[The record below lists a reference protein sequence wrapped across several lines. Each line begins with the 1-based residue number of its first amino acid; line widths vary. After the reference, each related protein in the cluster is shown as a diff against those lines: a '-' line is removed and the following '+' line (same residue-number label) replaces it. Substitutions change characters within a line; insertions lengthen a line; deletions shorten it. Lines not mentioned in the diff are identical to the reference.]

1 MRRGNLLMR
10 FRDPSRRPPPSPTDW
25 TCRDAAVECKGQTAF
40 DHIGAAMTLKTHRYA
55 ELARLLAARVT
66 APDYYRGTTLIR
78 AGICVI
84 AKALRFVAAALFVA
98 LTASASAQTS
108 IDEAERG
115 IVRVVVILES
125 PEGRMLYGSGS
136 GFVVAPNLVV
146 TAAHVVAPARQRAE
160 YGVAI
165 VAPQGDGLLAAR
177 IIRYSP
183 LTELALLEFSGGGD
197 IPPLTISTVE
207 PHAGDGVVALGYP
220 DVDYQGATGADLLRP
235 TPASRTSGQ
244 IASLRDRAPTGDAIP
259 TINHQA
265 VISSGS
271 SGGPLLDEC
280 GRVLGVN
287 SWHVSGADTRET
299 RGVSTRAGQ
308 LLQFLD
314 EAGVSPTLSDE
325 RCLTFT
331 ERAEAERSA
340 TISALQA
347 QNEELASKLETAD
360 RLTRIAVVILIGGT
374 LALFVA
380 VCVLGAVVLSRRRG
394 HANGDGAAGHAQVTT
409 PAHQHHDP
417 EPFEAPRRRT
427 GVVAIVGGAAVA
439 AILIV
444 AAGIALLRARAES
457 GPAQAE
463 IPQAL
468 SGSISCTLDREAS
481 TGAQGVSDMS
491 FSASGNLCVNER
503 TLYAPIDGGRFRR
516 AIVLGEPRAL
526 DILTIDPATGE
537 FRRERYPL
545 SDEDFSAANRAVE
558 DSGAGRGCE
567 GDGASEAVARRNE
580 TLSRFAEGEASQR
593 LVWHC
598 EARN

>member
-1 MRRGNLLMR
+1 V
-10 FRDPSRRPPPSPTDW
+10 
-25 TCRDAAVECKGQTAF
+25 A
-40 DHIGAAMTLKTHRYA
+40 
-55 ELARLLAARVT
+55 
-66 APDYYRGTTLIR
+66 APDYYGGTTPDQ
-78 AGICVI
+78 GGDFCVI

-98 LTASASAQTS
+98 LAGSAAAQTS

-146 TAAHVVAPARQRAE
+146 TNAHVVAPARQRPE

-220 DVDYQGATGADLLRP
+220 DVDYQGASGADLLRP

-244 IASLRDRAPTGDAIP
+244 IASLRDRAPTGDSIP

-280 GRVLGVN
+280 GRVIGVN

-299 RGVSTRAGQ
+299 RGVATRAGQ

-325 RCLTFT
+325 RCLTFA
-331 ERAEAERSA
+331 ERAEAERVA
-340 TISALQA
+340 TISAQQQTIDTLT
-347 QNEELASKLETAD
+347 EKLETAD

-380 VCVLGAVVLSRRRG
+380 VCVLGAVVLSRRRAM
-394 HANGDGAAGHAQVTT
+394 ANGNAAAGHAQVSA
-409 PAHQHHDP
+409 PAHHDP
-417 EPFEAPRRRT
+417 EPFEAPRRRV

-457 GPAQAE
+457 EPAQAE

-468 SGSISCTLDREAS
+468 SGSIACALDRAVS
-481 TGAQGVSDMS
+481 VGAQGVSDMS

-503 TLYAPIDGGRFRR
+503 TLYAPIEGGRFRR
-516 AIVLGEPRAL
+516 AIVLGEARAM
-526 DILTIDPATGE
+526 DILTIDPSTGE

-545 SDEDFSAANRAVE
+545 SDEDFAAANRAVE
-558 DSGAGRGCE
+558 DSGAGRGCS
-567 GDGASEAVARRNE
+567 GDAATEAVARRNE
-580 TLSRFAEGEASQR
+580 TLARFAEGEPSQR

>member
-1 MRRGNLLMR
+1 MLQGMQGAGR
-10 FRDPSRRPPPSPTDW
+10 FCRITAAMAAKTHNITRWSARLRQPPRRPIISEGPSGVTG
-25 TCRDAAVECKGQTAF
+25 REISLVAK
-40 DHIGAAMTLKTHRYA
+40 TLRF
-55 ELARLLAARVT
+55 LAA
-66 APDYYRGTTLIR
+66 A
-78 AGICVI
+78 
-84 AKALRFVAAALFVA
+84 FFVA
-98 LTASASAQTS
+98 LAGSAAAQTS
-108 IDEAERG
+108 VEDAERG
-115 IVRVVVILES
+115 IVRVVVIVES

-146 TAAHVVAPARQRAE
+146 TNAHVVAPARQRPE

-165 VAPQGDGLLAAR
+165 VPPRGDGLVTAR
-177 IIRYSP
+177 IIQYSP
-183 LTELALLEFSGGGD
+183 LSELALLEYRGGPD
-197 IPPLTISTVE
+197 IEPLTISTVE
-207 PHAGDGVVALGYP
+207 PQTGDGVVALGFP

-235 TPASRTSGQ
+235 TPPSRTSGQ
-244 IASLRDRAPTGDAIP
+244 IASLRDRAPTGDPIP

-299 RGVSTRAGQ
+299 RGVATRATQ

-314 EAGVSPTLSDE
+314 EAGVTPTLSDE
-325 RCLTFT
+325 RCLSFA
-331 ERAEAERSA
+331 ERIEAERA
-340 TISALQA
+340 QTINALQA

-394 HANGDGAAGHAQVTT
+394 HAEHQVG
-409 PAHQHHDP
+409 AHQTQVSQP
-417 EPFEAPRRRT
+417 EPFETPRRGGI
-427 GVVAIVGGAAVA
+427 GVVAVVGGAAIA

-444 AAGIALLRARAES
+444 AAGVALLRAQQ
-457 GPAQAE
+457 GAQEQTVAAPRDFTGA
-463 IPQAL
+463 IA
-468 SGSISCTLDREAS
+468 CTLDREAS
-481 TGAQGVSDMS
+481 QGAQGVADMS
-491 FSASGNLCVNER
+491 FAASGALCVNER
-503 TLYAPIDGGRFRR
+503 TLYAPLDGGPRFRR
-516 AIVLGEPRAL
+516 AIVLGEARAL
-526 DILTIDPATGE
+526 DVLTIDPESGE

-545 SDEDFSAANRAVE
+545 DADEFAAANQAVAE
-558 DSGAGRGCE
+558 SGAGRGCT

-580 TLSRFAEGEASQR
+580 TLMRFAQGEPTQR
-593 LVWHC
+593 LIWSC

>member
-1 MRRGNLLMR
+1 MIR
-10 FRDPSRRPPPSPTDW
+10 
-25 TCRDAAVECKGQTAF
+25 K
-40 DHIGAAMTLKTHRYA
+40 
-55 ELARLLAARVT
+55 AARF
-66 APDYYRGTTLIR
+66 L
-78 AGICVI
+78 
-84 AKALRFVAAALFVA
+84 AAALFVA
-98 LTASASAQTS
+98 LAGPAVAQTS

-125 PEGRMLYGSGS
+125 PDGRMLYGSGS

-146 TAAHVVAPARQRAE
+146 TNAHVVAAARQRPE
-160 YGVAI
+160 FGVAI
-165 VAPQGDGLLAAR
+165 VPPAGDGLIAAR

-183 LTELALLEFSGGGD
+183 LTELALLEFSGGAD
-197 IPPLTISTVE
+197 LEPLTISTVE

-235 TPASRTSGQ
+235 TPPSRTSGQ
-244 IASLRDRAPTGDAIP
+244 IASLRDRAPTGDSIP

-271 SGGPLLDEC
+271 SGGPLMDEC
-280 GRVLGVN
+280 GRVIGVN

-299 RGVSTRAGQ
+299 RGVSTRVGQ

-314 EAGVSPTLSDE
+314 EAGVSPNLSDE

-331 ERAEAERSA
+331 ERAEAERTA
-340 TISALQA
+340 TIDALQA

-394 HANGDGAAGHAQVTT
+394 AGQA
-409 PAHQHHDP
+409 PAPHHETVVQHHDP

-444 AAGIALLRARAES
+444 AAGVALLRVRADGEQRT
-457 GPAQAE
+457 AD
-463 IPQAL
+463 IPPPEFTGA
-468 SGSISCTLDREAS
+468 ITCTLDREVS
-481 TGAQGVSDMS
+481 VGAQGVADMS
-491 FSASGNLCVNER
+491 FTASGNLCVNER
-503 TLYAPIDGGRFRR
+503 TLYAPLEEGRFRR
-516 AIVLGEPRAL
+516 VIVLGEARAM
-526 DILTIDPATGE
+526 DILTIDPDTGE

-545 SDEDFSAANRAVE
+545 SDEDFGAANQAVAE
-558 DSGAGRGCE
+558 SGAGRGCE
-567 GDGASEAVARRNE
+567 GEGASEAVSRRND
-580 TLSRFAEGEASQR
+580 TLMRFAQGEPSQR
-593 LVWHC
+593 LVWRC

>member
-1 MRRGNLLMR
+1 MRAENHSVVARLKPPTAPVADGLDLPRCPRG
-10 FRDPSRRPPPSPTDW
+10 
-25 TCRDAAVECKGQTAF
+25 CKARTAF
-40 DHIGAAMTLKTHRYA
+40 GLFGAAIVSKTHKRA
-55 ELARLLAARVT
+55 RLARVLAAAHA
-66 APDYYRGTTLIR
+66 APDYSVRTEFHVR
-78 AGICVI
+78 AGNCLIT
-84 AKALRFVAAALFVA
+84 KALRFLAAALLMA
-98 LTASASAQTS
+98 LATSAAAQTS
-108 IDEAERG
+108 VDESERG
-115 IVRVVVILES
+115 VVRVVVILES

-146 TAAHVVAPARQRAE
+146 TSAHVVAPARQRPE

-165 VAPQGDGLLAAR
+165 VPPGGDGLITAR
-177 IIRYSP
+177 IIRFSP
-183 LTELALLEFSGGGD
+183 LSELALLEFRGGPD
-197 IPPLTISTVE
+197 LMPLTISTVE

-244 IASLRDRAPTGDAIP
+244 ISSLRDRAPTGDPIP
-259 TINHQA
+259 TINHEA

-331 ERAEAERSA
+331 ERVEAERAA
-340 TISALQA
+340 TINALQT
-347 QNEELASKLETAD
+347 QNQELASKLETAD

-380 VCVLGAVVLSRRRG
+380 VCVLGAIVLSRRGR
-394 HANGDGAAGHAQVTT
+394 ANGHVQPHPQTS
-409 PAHQHHDP
+409 DP
-417 EPFEAPRRRT
+417 EPFEAPRRRL
-427 GVVAIVGGAAVA
+427 GVMTIVGGAAVA

-444 AAGIALLRARAES
+444 AASVALLRVRADGEQK
-457 GPAQAE
+457 GAEAPASF
-463 IPQAL
+463 
-468 SGSISCTLDREAS
+468 SGSIVCTLDRAAS
-481 TGAQGVSDMS
+481 SGAQGVADMS
-491 FSASGNLCVNER
+491 FTASGALCVNER
-503 TLYAPIDGGRFRR
+503 TLYAPLDGGRFRR
-516 AIVLGEPRAL
+516 AIVLGESRAL
-526 DILTIDPATGE
+526 DILTIDSSSGE

-545 SDEDFSAANRAVE
+545 SNDDFAAANEAVAE
-558 DSGAGRGCE
+558 SGAGRGCT
-567 GDGASEAVARRNE
+567 GDGASEAVTHRNQ
-580 TLSRFAEGEASQR
+580 TLMRFAEGEPSQR
-593 LVWHC
+593 LIWRC
-598 EARN
+598 EVRR

>member
-1 MRRGNLLMR
+1 L
-10 FRDPSRRPPPSPTDW
+10 
-25 TCRDAAVECKGQTAF
+25 
-40 DHIGAAMTLKTHRYA
+40 IG
-55 ELARLLAARVT
+55 
-66 APDYYRGTTLIR
+66 
-78 AGICVI
+78 
-84 AKALRFVAAALFVA
+84 KALRYAAAALMLA
-98 LTASASAQTS
+98 LAGPAAAQTS
-108 IDEAERG
+108 VDEAESG

-146 TAAHVVAPARQRAE
+146 TNAHVVAPARQRPE
-160 YGVAI
+160 YGLAI
-165 VAPQGDGLLAAR
+165 VAPHAEGLLTAR
-177 IIRYSP
+177 LIRYSP
-183 LTELALLEFSGGGD
+183 LTELALLEFRGGED
-197 IPPLTISTVE
+197 IQPLTISTVE

-220 DVDYQGATGADLLRP
+220 DVDYQGASGADLLRP

-244 IASLRDRAPTGDAIP
+244 IASLRDRAPTGDPIP

-280 GRVLGVN
+280 GRVIGVN
-287 SWHVSGADTRET
+287 SWNVSGADTRET
-299 RGVSTRAGQ
+299 RGVATRAGQ

-314 EAGVSPTLSDE
+314 EAGVTPTLSDE

-331 ERAEAERSA
+331 ERVEAERAA
-340 TISALQA
+340 TINALQT

-380 VCVLGAVVLSRRRG
+380 VCVLGAVVLSRRRS
-394 HANGDGAAGHAQVTT
+394 HANGNGHAHVT
-409 PAHQHHDP
+409 HDP

-444 AAGIALLRARAES
+444 AAGVALLRARAE
-457 GPAQAE
+457 GGDQQAVE
-463 IPQAL
+463 IPAAFN
-468 SGSISCTLDREAS
+468 GSIACTLDREVS
-481 TGAQGVSDMS
+481 IGAQGVSDMS
-491 FSASGNLCVNER
+491 FTASGNLCVNER
-503 TLYAPIDGGRFRR
+503 TLYAPIEEGRYRR
-516 AIVLGEPRAL
+516 AIVLGERRAL
-526 DILTIDPATGE
+526 DILTIDPNSGE

-545 SDEDFSAANRAVE
+545 SDEDFAAANQAVE
-558 DSGAGRGCE
+558 QSGAGRGCSGE
-567 GDGASEAVARRNE
+567 DASEAVGRRND
-580 TLSRFAEGEASQR
+580 TLMRFAQGEPSQR
-593 LVWHC
+593 LVWRC

>member
-1 MRRGNLLMR
+1 ML
-10 FRDPSRRPPPSPTDW
+10 
-25 TCRDAAVECKGQTAF
+25 
-40 DHIGAAMTLKTHRYA
+40 GAA
-55 ELARLLAARVT
+55 
-66 APDYYRGTTLIR
+66 LI
-78 AGICVI
+78 
-84 AKALRFVAAALFVA
+84 VA
-98 LTASASAQTS
+98 LATSAAAQTS
-108 IDEAERG
+108 VDEAERG

-146 TAAHVVAPARQRAE
+146 TNAHVVAPARQRPE

-165 VAPQGDGLLAAR
+165 VPPQGDGLITAR

-183 LTELALLEFSGGGD
+183 LSELALLEFRGPD
-197 IPPLTISTVE
+197 LPVLTISTVE

-280 GRVLGVN
+280 GRVIGVN

-314 EAGVSPTLSDE
+314 EAGVSPSLSDE

-340 TISALQA
+340 TINALQV
-347 QNEELASKLETAD
+347 QNQELASKLETAD

-394 HANGDGAAGHAQVTT
+394 QNGNGHAHVET
-409 PAHQHHDP
+409 HQHPQTTQP
-417 EPFEAPRRRT
+417 EPFEAPRRRF
-427 GVVAIVGGAAVA
+427 GVVAIVGGAAIA

-444 AAGIALLRARAES
+444 AAGIALLRMQPAAEPESATATIAFS
-457 GPAQAE
+457 GQ
-463 IPQAL
+463 IV
-468 SGSISCTLDREAS
+468 CRLDREAS
-481 TGAQGVSDMS
+481 TAAQGVADMS
-491 FSASGNLCVNER
+491 FTASGSLCVNER
-503 TLYAPIDGGRFRR
+503 TLYAPLDGGPSFRR
-516 AIVLGEPRAL
+516 AIVLGEARAL
-526 DILTIDPATGE
+526 DVLTIDPESGE
-537 FRRERYPL
+537 FTRERYPL
-545 SDEDFSAANRAVE
+545 SDDDFAAANQAVAS
-558 DSGAGRGCE
+558 SGAGRGCSGE
-567 GDGASEAVARRNE
+567 GASAAVERRND
-580 TLSRFAEGEASQR
+580 TLMRFTQSEPAQR
-593 LVWHC
+593 LVWRC